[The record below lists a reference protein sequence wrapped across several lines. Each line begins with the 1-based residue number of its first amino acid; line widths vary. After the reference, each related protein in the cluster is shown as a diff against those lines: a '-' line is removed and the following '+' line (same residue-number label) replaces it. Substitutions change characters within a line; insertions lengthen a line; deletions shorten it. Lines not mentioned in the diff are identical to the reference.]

1 MDDIVKLNVGGRE
14 FLAGQSSLTIKSPY
28 FATLLGG
35 GFSHQLVNDHIFID
49 ADPDMFGH
57 ILRYLRRLQYPLFY
71 KNGEFDIALYAQLRA
86 EAEFFGLERLEKWIR
101 YKGFVSAVE
110 VERFFSESLE
120 LVPEEIT
127 PPGVKKYKD
136 LDSLPADVRLE
147 SSAKVSRTITRW
159 CAKSE
164 DYGQTKE
171 APCIAHYHTFAKATI
186 DFDRL
191 KEK

>member
-35 GFSHQLVNDHIFID
+35 DFSHQLVNDHIFID
-49 ADPDMFGH
+49 ADPEMFGH
-57 ILRYLRRLQYPLFY
+57 ILRYLRRLEYPLFY
-71 KNGEFDIALYAQLRA
+71 NLALYAQLRV

-101 YKGFVSAVE
+101 NKEFVSAVK
-110 VERFFSESLE
+110 VERFFSESFE
-120 LVPEEIT
+120 LALEEIS
-127 PPGVKKYKD
+127 PLGVKKFKD
-136 LDSLPADVRLE
+136 LDSLPGDVKLE
-147 SSAKVSRTITRW
+147 SSAKVSRTISRW

-171 APCIAHYHTFAKATI
+171 IPCIAHYHTFAKTII

-191 KEK
+191 KEN